1 MENIDEKTQQK
12 KHQIFTNMQ
21 NDLYVIENQQSSD
34 DTKQSQRHRKKK
46 QKHNVIQEQMMRI
59 DRINRGIPEPQKMTN

>member
-1 MENIDEKTQQK
+1 LKQLLTALTAKNDLENIDEKTQQK

-46 QKHNVIQEQMMRI
+46 QKHNVI
-59 DRINRGIPEPQKMTN
+59 

>member
-1 MENIDEKTQQK
+1 
-12 KHQIFTNMQ
+12 MQ